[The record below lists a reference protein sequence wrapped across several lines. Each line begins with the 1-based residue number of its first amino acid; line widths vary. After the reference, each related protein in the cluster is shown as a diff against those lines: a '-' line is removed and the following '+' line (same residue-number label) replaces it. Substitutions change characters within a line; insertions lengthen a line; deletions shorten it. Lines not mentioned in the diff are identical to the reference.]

1 MAAHATELVAGI
13 IDQIEER
20 PPGPGRPPMP
30 TIKVVETL
38 RFFVREGVQWRAL
51 RAEAGRACGSTLR
64 RRLDSWAATAVLRQ
78 VHAVLIRMVRSGPEV
93 VPWDVV
99 VDSCSVRAKRGG
111 ELTGPNPT
119 DRGKAGT
126 KYHLVVSTDGIPLAA
141 VPSAANVH
149 DTRLFP
155 HLLRL
160 AQVVCAAI
168 GRLYADAA
176 YNSAGNRALC
186 LRDGIQPRIC
196 EIGEPHGS
204 GLGSVRCVVEHGC
217 AWLLAN
223 KRLDR
228 RQDRQGRIILALLQA
243 ACIFR
248 SEE

>member
-1 MAAHATELVAGI
+1 VPCRAVPRRAAP
-13 IDQIEER
+13 R
-20 PPGPGRPPMP
+20 
-30 TIKVVETL
+30 
-38 RFFVREGVQWRAL
+38 RA
-51 RAEAGRACGSTLR
+51 
-64 RRLDSWAATAVLRQ
+64 
-78 VHAVLIRMVRSGPEV
+78 HAVLIRMVRAGPEV

-99 VDSCSVRAKRGG
+99 VDSCSVRAKHGG

-126 KYHLVVSTDGIPLAA
+126 KYHVVVSTDGLPLAVA
-141 VPSAANVH
+141 PSAANVH

-168 GRLYADAA
+168 GRLYADAG
-176 YNSAGNRALC
+176 YDSADNRGLC
-186 LRDGIQPRIC
+186 LRDGIQPRIR
-196 EIGEPHGS
+196 EVGEPHGS

-228 RQDRQGRIILALLQA
+228 GQDRLGRVILALLTA
-243 ACIFR
+243 ACIFLIANR
-248 SEE
+248 ISAF